1 MSGLCCFLD
10 KITLTF
16 IHEESNSL
24 IYLSL
29 QLRVIAPLWDVPV
42 YISVSRNFSLLLNYV
57 AIILF
62 SYDILYQLSQPLT
75 LFLHLHY
82 INLFF
87 CTDPLTWETQSVH
100 KLNKALSWNS
110 TVLPRERS
118 SLWESGSLILCR
130 GYHCNDG
137 DQNPK

>member
-42 YISVSRNFSLLLNYV
+42 YISVSRNFSPLLNYV

-100 KLNKALSWNS
+100 KLNKALSWNI